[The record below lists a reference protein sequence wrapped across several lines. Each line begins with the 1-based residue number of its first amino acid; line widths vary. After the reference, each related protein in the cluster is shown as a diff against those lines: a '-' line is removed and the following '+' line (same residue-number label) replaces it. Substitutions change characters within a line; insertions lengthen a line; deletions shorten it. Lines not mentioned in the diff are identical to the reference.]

1 MHTSKAKV
9 YPLNKLMDCS
19 ETVDGKVFV
28 NPSIVDTID
37 PRNHMFDVPERANRK
52 EKRASACIKPH
63 DAPAKGA
70 RPVRERH
77 YCDQSKIL
85 PNKLMIMTYNES
97 S

>member
-52 EKRASACIKPH
+52 
-63 DAPAKGA
+63 
-70 RPVRERH
+70 
-77 YCDQSKIL
+77 
-85 PNKLMIMTYNES
+85 
-97 S
+97 